1 MDIQALSKDELVALT
16 LKLQFDNQQLASLL
30 NKNVNNSIERPMSS
44 KMVYDLLFVHRIA
57 GEYASNIINSYTRYS
72 REKNDFVVVG
82 PANISLPKAITTNNE
97 LMFYLG
103 YWFETHGDELLI
115 MRKLCLDDYINYYV
129 IFKSFFNKNARTQAI
144 ADKALE
150 CITKKLCTG
159 NGFKIKKKQW
169 YRTRF
174 PKKIIYM
181 HYMLQQED
189 LHEEYAD
196 RMRARI
202 LAYNL

>member
-103 YWFETHGDELLI
+103 YWFETHGDELLTI
-115 MRKLCLDDYINYYV
+115 SILDSY
-129 IFKSFFNKNARTQAI
+129 S
-144 ADKALE
+144 
-150 CITKKLCTG
+150 
-159 NGFKIKKKQW
+159 IKRFLIKMLVHKQS
-169 YRTRF
+169 
-174 PKKIIYM
+174 
-181 HYMLQQED
+181 
-189 LHEEYAD
+189 
-196 RMRARI
+196 RI
-202 LAYNL
+202 KHWNV